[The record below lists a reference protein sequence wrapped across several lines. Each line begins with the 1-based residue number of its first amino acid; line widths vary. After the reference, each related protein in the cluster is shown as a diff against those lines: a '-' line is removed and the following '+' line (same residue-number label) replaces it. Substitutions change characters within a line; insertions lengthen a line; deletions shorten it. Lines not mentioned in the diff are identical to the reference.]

1 MNDEITIIEEELV
14 EFEYDNFSVFHDPV
28 RDIWFLETYED
39 EDNITEIV
47 IEDSKEKIE
56 FSKELLK
63 DINFTEEEFLKLKIF
78 LKEKK

>member
-1 MNDEITIIEEELV
+1 MSEVPIYNEELI

-47 IEDSKEKIE
+47 IEDLREKIE

>member
-1 MNDEITIIEEELV
+1 MSEVPIYNEELV

-28 RDIWFLETYED
+28 RDIWFLETCED

-47 IEDSKEKIE
+47 LEDLREKIE

>member
-1 MNDEITIIEEELV
+1 MSEVPIYNEDLI

-47 IEDSKEKIE
+47 IEDLREKIE